1 MIITVESVAFSYGD
15 NLIFDGVSFAVNEG
29 ERIGLIGANGEGK
42 TTLLKLVLG
51 ELSPDCGQVVK
62 KERRAHRLPRTERRL
77 FKRQHRLY

>member
-62 KERRAHRLPRTERRL
+62 RTARA
-77 FKRQHRLY
+77 